1 MSGRLFVGIDT
12 SNYTTSIAVA
22 DEEGRVLQNGKT
34 PLPVAEGERG
44 LRQSDAVFHHVR
56 NLIDAAPALRTVLDG
71 AGRPPIAAVGVS
83 DVPRDA
89 EGSYMPCFLSGRAA
103 AETAGALL
111 GVPVFCFSHQAG
123 HVMAA
128 LHSAGAMSLAGREFA
143 AFHVSGGT
151 TDVLLVRPT
160 AERVFDAEKIG
171 GARDVHAGQIID
183 RCGVYMG
190 LCFPAGPEM
199 ERLAAS
205 WAGKLPHA
213 AVSVDGTECNLSGL
227 ENLAKRLYDRTG
239 DRALCAAFILDFIGR
254 TLAAMRGGVRR
265 RWGGVPILYAGGVM
279 SCRLLAAML
288 AEDNAYF
295 ADAPYSSDNAAGTAL
310 LARRRLLGEEGRV

>member
-1 MSGRLFVGIDT
+1 MSDRLFVGIDT
-12 SNYTTSIAVA
+12 SNYTTSVAVA
-22 DEEGRVLQNGKT
+22 DGEGKILQNGKT
-34 PLPVAEGERG
+34 PLPVAEGDRG
-44 LRQSDAVFHHVR
+44 LRQRDAVFPHGK
-56 NLIDAAPALRTVLDG
+56 NLIGAAPALRAVLDG

-111 GVPVFCFSHQAG
+111 GVPVFPFSHQAG

-128 LHSAGAMSLAGREFA
+128 LYSACVPSLAEREFA

-151 TDVLLVRPT
+151 TDVLLVRPDG
-160 AERVFDAEKIG
+160 ERIFAVEKIG
-171 GARDVHAGQIID
+171 GARDVHAGQIVD

-190 LCFPAGPEM
+190 LRFPAGPEM

-205 WAGKLPHA
+205 FAGELPRA

-227 ENLAKRLYDRTG
+227 ENLTNKLYDRTG
-239 DRALCAAFILDFIGR
+239 DKAQCAAFVLDFIGR
-254 TLAAMRGGVRR
+254 TLAAMRDGVRR
-265 RWGGVPILYAGGVM
+265 RCGALPIVYAGGVM
-279 SCRLLAAML
+279 SCRLLAAVL
-288 AEDNAYF
+288 AEENAYF
-295 ADAPYSSDNAAGTAL
+295 ADAPYSSDNAVGTAL
-310 LARRRLLGEEGRV
+310 LARRRFLAQEGRV